1 MSVGAAM
8 DEQTRQRVR
17 DLVFDEAAF
26 VRLTLSP
33 RPSLAGAHSG
43 PLRTDASAGAEPP
56 AWQRIVVR
64 PVQLRGG
71 RHLQFSYFDARRD
84 VTKNFTGAAAER
96 HLSSVL
102 ALPARAVSVQ
112 STHQTLNIQVT
123 KSGKAILH
131 CLAAPTPPPAAAPPL
146 SEAPLPAAPAMEAPL
161 PAAPPLSELPPSA
174 APDLRHNRRK
184 ERPLPEDVPDRLL
197 QGLGIMDQQ
206 GRVKPSMQG
215 KFIQVNEFLKLLEHT
230 GLGQPARRPADG
242 PARRPADETAGRRAG
257 VLPSAEGPLRLVDC
271 ASGSSYLSFVAHHYL
286 NHVRGIPATLV
297 GVDVNPALVAK
308 GEARV
313 REMGLEGIHFITS
326 AIADYRPDATPDVVL
341 ALHACDTATDEAL
354 AQAVIWGAKVILAVP
369 CCQHHLNEQVHAVR
383 PFGPVLHHGILKERL
398 ADILTDSFRA
408 QILRLA
414 GYDTDVVEF
423 VSTEHSGR
431 NLLIRAVRRQTR
443 QTRVAGARLAED
455 YAALKAFWG
464 VTPYL
469 EELLRRTAVP
479 AADRPTSSGPTAAE
493 SPLLRSGTYFDTLL
507 QRQ

>member
-1 MSVGAAM
+1 MSLGAAM

-17 DLVFDEAAF
+17 DLVFDDAAF
-26 VRLTLSP
+26 VRLTLTP
-33 RPSLAGAHSG
+33 RLGPAGAHLGSNGG
-43 PLRTDASAGAEPP
+43 PGAEPP

-96 HLSSVL
+96 HLSSIL

-112 STHQTLNIQVT
+112 STHQTLNIQIT
-123 KSGKAILH
+123 RSGKAILH
-131 CLAAPTPPPAAAPPL
+131 RLAAPAPLPSAAPPLPSATLPEAAPAAAPPL
-146 SEAPLPAAPAMEAPL
+146 SEPPGAARHG
-161 PAAPPLSELPPSA
+161 A

-230 GLGQPARRPADG
+230 GIGQRGIGQPARRALP
-242 PARRPADETAGRRAG
+242 RA
-257 VLPSAEGPLRLVDC
+257 ERPLRLVDC
-271 ASGSSYLSFVAHHYL
+271 ASGSSYLSFVAYHYL
-286 NHVRGIPATLV
+286 NHVLGIPATLV
-297 GVDVNPALVAK
+297 GVDVNPELVAK
-308 GEARV
+308 GEAQARDL
-313 REMGLEGIHFITS
+313 GLQGIHFVTS
-326 AIADYRPDATPDVVL
+326 AIADYRPEATPDIVL

-354 AQAVIWGAKVILAVP
+354 AQALIWGAEVILAVP

-383 PFGPVLHHGILKERL
+383 PFDPVLHHGILKQRL
-398 ADILTDSFRA
+398 ADILTDGFRA

-431 NLLIRAVRRQTR
+431 NLLIRAVRRQT
-443 QTRVAGARLAED
+443 QHTRLAGERLAED

-469 EELLRRTAVP
+469 EELVRRTAGP
-479 AADRPTSSGPTAAE
+479 ATDDPPPGE
-493 SPLLRSGTYFDTLL
+493 SPPLCSGAYFDNLL
-507 QRQ
+507 QRQRSNK